1 MYHAARALIY
11 STGYRER
18 SHYCLFVALQAL
30 FVDRGILDA
39 DLAGSFRLAMMLRE
53 NADYRN
59 DFSVE
64 GALSAIQ
71 RAERLLQR
79 SEEILGK
86 R

>member
-1 MYHAARALIY
+1 MCHAARALIY